1 MATATEHI
9 HDEVRELIRRR
20 GIDPVADQRATRP
33 PIDEVITH
41 YEEAGSNLTLP
52 PLIDRPTAARFVFD
66 ALAGFGPLQRY
77 LEDSDVEEIWINE
90 PGRVFVCAA
99 RSVRAHHNSARRW
112 RGQGPRSAMLKL
124 SDASAAG
131 LVQPVR
137 RRPAPGR
144 IPAARGDHFSSGLD
158 LSELTERDATEG
170 LQHSQMWHRVFDR
183 IQYCRVPVI
192 AALKGAVIGG
202 GLELAC
208 AAHIRVAEPS
218 AYFALPEGQRGIF
231 VGGGGSVRLPRL
243 IGVARMTDMMLT
255 GRVYSATEGSSYG
268 FAQYLIEEGG
278 ALPKAMELAEKIAD
292 NAPLTNFAVLQAL
305 PMIAEANPQTGL
317 LMESLMATVA
327 QSDKEAKRRIRAFL
341 DRKTA
346 KVKPT

>member
-1 MATATEHI
+1 MGNA
-9 HDEVRELIRRR
+9 
-20 GIDPVADQRATRP
+20 
-33 PIDEVITH
+33 
-41 YEEAGSNLTLP
+41 
-52 PLIDRPTAARFVFD
+52 
-66 ALAGFGPLQRY
+66 
-77 LEDSDVEEIWINE
+77 
-90 PGRVFVCAA
+90 
-99 RSVRAHHNSARRW
+99 
-112 RGQGPRSAMLKL
+112 
-124 SDASAAG
+124 ASAATAEQPALLKVEVSGPVLSVG
-131 LVQPVR
+131 LN
-137 RRPAPGR
+137 RPAKRNALNDGIILAIADCFSN
-144 IPAARGDHFSSGLD
+144 IPDDIRAVVIHGIGDHFSSGLD
-158 LSELTERDATEG
+158 LSELTEQDATEG
-170 LQHSQMWHRVFDR
+170 LRHSQMWHRVFDR
-183 IQYCRVPVI
+183 VQYCRVPVI

-255 GRVYSATEGSSYG
+255 GRVYSAIEGAAYG
-268 FAQYLIEEGG
+268 FTQYLTEEGN
-278 ALPKAMELAEKIAD
+278 ALPKAMELAAKVAT

-305 PMIAEANPQTGL
+305 PMIAEANPQAGL

-327 QSDKEAKRRIRAFL
+327 QSDKEAKLRIRAFL

>member
-1 MATATEHI
+1 MGDAVNAAQTEALLKV
-9 HDEVRELIRRR
+9 EQR
-20 GIDPVADQRATRP
+20 GKV
-33 PIDEVITH
+33 
-41 YEEAGSNLTLP
+41 LT
-52 PLIDRPTAARFVFD
+52 V
-66 ALAGFGPLQRY
+66 
-77 LEDSDVEEIWINE
+77 
-90 PGRVFVCAA
+90 
-99 RSVRAHHNSARRW
+99 
-112 RGQGPRSAMLKL
+112 
-124 SDASAAG
+124 G
-131 LVQPVR
+131 LN
-137 RRPAPGR
+137 RPAKRNALNDGIILAIGECFANLPGD
-144 IPAARGDHFSSGLD
+144 IGAVVIYGAGDHFSSGLD
-158 LSELTERDATEG
+158 LSELTDHDATGG
-170 LQHSQMWHRVFDR
+170 LIHSQMWHRVFDR
-183 IQYCRVPVI
+183 IQYSRVPVI

-268 FAQYLIEEGG
+268 FAQYLVEAGG
-278 ALPKAMELAEKIAD
+278 SLKKAVELADRIAG

-327 QSDKEAKRRIRAFL
+327 QSDKEAKRRIRQFL
-341 DRKTA
+341 EHKTA
-346 KVKPT
+346 KVKPGKS

>member
-1 MATATEHI
+1 MGNAEAAAPAAQP
-9 HDEVRELIRRR
+9 ELLK
-20 GIDPVADQRATRP
+20 V
-33 PIDEVITH
+33 EIT
-41 YEEAGSNLTLP
+41 
-52 PLIDRPTAARFVFD
+52 
-66 ALAGFGPLQRY
+66 
-77 LEDSDVEEIWINE
+77 
-90 PGRVFVCAA
+90 GRVMTV
-99 RSVRAHHNSARRW
+99 
-112 RGQGPRSAMLKL
+112 
-124 SDASAAG
+124 G
-131 LVQPVR
+131 LN
-137 RRPAPGR
+137 RPAKRNALNDG
-144 IPAARGDHFSSGLD
+144 IILAIGDCFANLPDDIGAVVIHGIGEHFSSGLD
-158 LSELTERDATEG
+158 LSELTDHDATGG
-170 LQHSQMWHRVFDR
+170 LLHSQMWHRVFDR
-183 IQYCRVPVI
+183 IQYSRVPVI

-218 AYFALPEGQRGIF
+218 AYYALPEGQRGIF

-255 GRVYSATEGSSYG
+255 GRVYSATEGSAYG
-268 FAQYLIEEGG
+268 FAQYLTEPDCGM
-278 ALPKAMELAEKIAD
+278 PKALELAERIAA

-346 KVKPT
+346 KVKPS

>member
-1 MATATEHI
+1 MGNASTP
-9 HDEVRELIRRR
+9 L
-20 GIDPVADQRATRP
+20 ADQSALLKIERA
-33 PIDEVITH
+33 
-41 YEEAGSNLTLP
+41 
-52 PLIDRPTAARFVFD
+52 
-66 ALAGFGPLQRY
+66 GP
-77 LEDSDVEEIWINE
+77 V
-90 PGRVFVCAA
+90 
-99 RSVRAHHNSARRW
+99 
-112 RGQGPRSAMLKL
+112 L
-124 SDASAAG
+124 SIS
-131 LVQPVR
+131 LN
-137 RRPAPGR
+137 RPAKRNALNDGIMLAIQECFSALPETTGAVV
-144 IPAARGDHFSSGLD
+144 IHGIGDHFSSGLD
-158 LSELTERDATEG
+158 LSELTEHDATEG
-170 LQHSQMWHRVFDR
+170 LRHSQMWHRVFDR
-183 IQYCRVPVI
+183 IQYSRVPVI

-255 GRVYSATEGSSYG
+255 GRVYSATEGAAYG
-268 FAQYLIEEGG
+268 FSQYLADDGK
-278 ALPKAMELAEKIAD
+278 ALPKALELAERVAA

-305 PMIAEANPQTGL
+305 PMIAEANPQAGL

-341 DRKTA
+341 DHKTA

>member
-1 MATATEHI
+1 MGNASTA
-9 HDEVRELIRRR
+9 
-20 GIDPVADQRATRP
+20 A
-33 PIDEVITH
+33 
-41 YEEAGSNLTLP
+41 AGSSDLLKIEQKGAVLT
-52 PLIDRPTAARFVFD
+52 V
-66 ALAGFGPLQRY
+66 
-77 LEDSDVEEIWINE
+77 
-90 PGRVFVCAA
+90 
-99 RSVRAHHNSARRW
+99 
-112 RGQGPRSAMLKL
+112 
-124 SDASAAG
+124 G
-131 LVQPVR
+131 LN
-137 RRPAPGR
+137 RPAKRNALNDGIILAIQDCFSNLPEGTGAVV
-144 IPAARGDHFSSGLD
+144 IHGIGDHFSSGLD
-158 LSELTERDATEG
+158 LSELTEQDATEG
-170 LQHSQMWHRVFDR
+170 LRHSQMWHRVFDR
-183 IQYCRVPVI
+183 IQYSRVPVI
-192 AALKGAVIGG
+192 AALRGAVIGG

-268 FAQYLIEEGG
+268 FSQYLTEAGG
-278 ALPKAMELAEKIAD
+278 ALTKALELAARIAS

-305 PMIAEANPQTGL
+305 PMIAEANPQAGL

-341 DRKTA
+341 EHKTA

>member
-1 MATATEHI
+1 MGNAAPAATADRSALLKVEISGPVLSVGLNRPAKRNALNDGIIGAI
-9 HDEVRELIRRR
+9 HDCFATIPD
-20 GIDPVADQRATRP
+20 GIGA
-33 PIDEVITH
+33 IVIH
-41 YEEAGSNLTLP
+41 G
-52 PLIDRPTAARFVFD
+52 I
-66 ALAGFGPLQRY
+66 
-77 LEDSDVEEIWINE
+77 
-90 PGRVFVCAA
+90 
-99 RSVRAHHNSARRW
+99 
-112 RGQGPRSAMLKL
+112 
-124 SDASAAG
+124 
-131 LVQPVR
+131 
-137 RRPAPGR
+137 
-144 IPAARGDHFSSGLD
+144 GDHFSSGLD
-158 LSELTERDATEG
+158 LSELTEHDATEG
-170 LQHSQMWHRVFDR
+170 LRHSQMWHRVFDR
-183 IQYCRVPVI
+183 IQYSRVPVI

-255 GRVYSATEGSSYG
+255 GRVYSATEGASYG
-268 FAQYLIEEGG
+268 FAQYLTEQGN
-278 ALPKAMELAEKIAD
+278 AYPKAMELAAKVAQ

-327 QSDKEAKRRIRAFL
+327 QSDKEAKLRIRAFL

-346 KVKPT
+346 KVKPA

>member
-1 MATATEHI
+1 MPMGNA
-9 HDEVRELIRRR
+9 
-20 GIDPVADQRATRP
+20 
-33 PIDEVITH
+33 
-41 YEEAGSNLTLP
+41 AGS
-52 PLIDRPTAARFVFD
+52 
-66 ALAGFGPLQRY
+66 
-77 LEDSDVEEIWINE
+77 
-90 PGRVFVCAA
+90 
-99 RSVRAHHNSARRW
+99 
-112 RGQGPRSAMLKL
+112 
-124 SDASAAG
+124 ASAGNTVLLEVERSGAVLTVG
-131 LVQPVR
+131 LN
-137 RRPAPGR
+137 RPAKRNALNDGIILAIGECFADLPEAIGAVV
-144 IPAARGDHFSSGLD
+144 IHGIGDHFSSGLD
-158 LSELTERDATEG
+158 LSELTDHDATGG
-170 LQHSQMWHRVFDR
+170 LIHSQMWHRVFDR
-183 IQYCRVPVI
+183 IQYSRVPVI

-268 FAQYLIEEGG
+268 FAQYLVEHGG
-278 ALPKAMELAEKIAD
+278 ALPKALELAGRIAA

-341 DRKTA
+341 DRQTA
-346 KVKPT
+346 KVKPE

>member
-1 MATATEHI
+1 MGNADAATADRASLLQIETDGRVLAI
-9 HDEVRELIRRR
+9 GLNRPAKRNALND
-20 GIDPVADQRATRP
+20 GIVLALEDCFA
-33 PIDEVITH
+33 
-41 YEEAGSNLTLP
+41 TLP
-52 PLIDRPTAARFVFD
+52 D
-66 ALAGFGPLQRY
+66 G
-77 LEDSDVEEIWINE
+77 INAIVIH
-90 PGRVFVCAA
+90 G
-99 RSVRAHHNSARRW
+99 
-112 RGQGPRSAMLKL
+112 
-124 SDASAAG
+124 
-131 LVQPVR
+131 
-137 RRPAPGR
+137 
-144 IPAARGDHFSSGLD
+144 IGDHFSSGLD
-158 LSELTERDATEG
+158 LSELTEHDASEG
-170 LQHSQMWHRVFDR
+170 LRHSQMWHRVFDR
-183 IQYCRVPVI
+183 IQYSRVPVI

-255 GRVYSATEGSSYG
+255 GRVYSATEGSAYG
-268 FAQYLIEEGG
+268 FAQYLVEDGG
-278 ALPKAMELAEKIAD
+278 ALPKALELAERIAS

-327 QSDKEAKRRIRAFL
+327 QSDKEAKRRIRDFL

-346 KVKPT
+346 KVKPK